1 MISICINTSISLS
14 FIRVFRV
21 FPRSSCVPTLK
32 HIDHVLFVRESGLLY
47 LCVEYECVCVRER
60 EKNAQ
65 LESVREQ
72 ECVWL
77 IQKLLTRTHTN
88 THTLSPSDWV

>member
-1 MISICINTSISLS
+1 MCADAKTYRPRIICEGVG
-14 FIRVFRV
+14 FVVFV
-21 FPRSSCVPTLK
+21 CG
-32 HIDHVLFVRESGLLY
+32 VRER
-47 LCVEYECVCVRER
+47 VCVRER
-60 EKNAQ
+60 EEKNVQ